1 MTSTT
6 FATVLSDVFDRSA
19 ERRIPSAAH
28 ERSTISL
35 AQDGDEVATLA
46 LVYAY
51 APTLRAAAARHERT
65 LGREEARQAT
75 VLGLLEAVHAFDLS
89 SDYERLAAIVWE
101 YVADAVQTAAGT
113 MVAISVPSRTLKR
126 FFGILRRADGDL
138 EAAALAA
145 PKHELSTESFW
156 AIVDALRVDSTDV
169 GRVGGAQQLR
179 YDLAG
184 SASPGGAHWESPVM
198 TKAQPLWQDSD
209 RGTSDAE
216 DRILAEVALRSV
228 DDFSRDVCRLAYG
241 FSEADPIPDAEI
253 AHRLGYSRPKVQ
265 RTRTTALVKMRDA
278 LGL

>member
-6 FATVLSDVFDRSA
+6 FDAVLSDVFDRSA
-19 ERRIPSAAH
+19 ERRIPSAAD
-28 ERSTISL
+28 ERAAISL
-35 AQDGDEVATLA
+35 AQDGDEAATLD

-156 AIVDALRVDSTDV
+156 AIVDALRVDPLDV
-169 GRVGGAQQLR
+169 KALGG
-179 YDLAG
+179 
-184 SASPGGAHWESPVM
+184 
-198 TKAQPLWQDSD
+198 TKAGIEGRHAVDGPSFVGAESHARPLWQHAD

-216 DRILAEVALRSV
+216 DRILAEVALRAV
-228 DDFSRDVCRLAYG
+228 DGFSRDVCRLAYG